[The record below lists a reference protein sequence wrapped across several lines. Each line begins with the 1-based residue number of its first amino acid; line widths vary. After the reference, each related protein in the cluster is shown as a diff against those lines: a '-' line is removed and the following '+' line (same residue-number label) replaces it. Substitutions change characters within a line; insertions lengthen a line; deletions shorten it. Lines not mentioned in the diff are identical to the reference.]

1 MAERKNTLAPRDWWS
16 KSAAGLLLGL
26 GLALGCSGLFHLAA
40 TEMAPSIRAQL
51 TMWTVMPIWLGV
63 LALVFLFRS
72 GKRAWLGLGAANVLV
87 IGTWAALKFL

>member
-1 MAERKNTLAPRDWWS
+1 
-16 KSAAGLLLGL
+16 
-26 GLALGCSGLFHLAA
+26 
-40 TEMAPSIRAQL
+40 MAPSIRAQL